1 MPNLILESATDC
13 AWDLTGPAGAPVI
26 VALGGISASSRATEW
41 WGAVAG
47 PGRAIDTRRFRVLG
61 VDYVDHGVES
71 DGRPAWAVTTHDQ
84 ADALAR
90 ALEEAGIE
98 RARAVVGASYGGMV
112 ALAFAERY
120 PELVDELVVISAPH
134 RPHPMSTALR
144 AIQRRIVEL
153 GLETGRAGDALV
165 LARALG
171 MTTYRS
177 AGEFASRFAA
187 DPFAAE
193 EYVIHQGTA
202 FAATFPPARFLA
214 LSLSCDLHSVDP
226 RRIATPALLVAATG
240 DAIVPREQM
249 EELARS
255 LGGRCR
261 LEHLAS
267 RVGHDAFLAEPHLV
281 SPIIRSALN
290 AVVSR

>member
-1 MPNLILESATDC
+1 MPNVILESFTAC
-13 AWDLTGPAGAPVI
+13 AWHLTGRVGAPVI
-26 VALGGISASSRATEW
+26 VALGGISASRRAGDW
-41 WGAVAG
+41 WSGVVG
-47 PGRAIDTRRFRVLG
+47 PDRAIDTTRFQVLG
-61 VDYVDHGVES
+61 LDYVDHGVED
-71 DGRPAWAVTTHDQ
+71 DGRPAWAVTTYDQ
-84 ADALAR
+84 ADAIAR
-90 ALEEAGIE
+90 ALEEAGIA
-98 RARAVVGASYGGMV
+98 RVRAVVGASYGGMV

-120 PELVDELVVISAPH
+120 PALLEQLVVISAPH

-144 AIQRRIVEL
+144 SIQRRIVEL
-153 GLETGRAGDALV
+153 GLETGRAADALA

-177 AGEFASRFAA
+177 ADEFARRFGA

-193 EYVIHQGTA
+193 DYVVHQGAT

-214 LSLSCDLHSVDP
+214 LSLSCDLHSVSP
-226 RRIATPALLVAATG
+226 ERITTPALLVAAAG
-240 DAIVPREQM
+240 DTIVPREQM

-255 LGGRCR
+255 LGGPCR

-281 SPIIRSALN
+281 SPVIRNALN